1 MNSDALSRLF
11 YFTQDDNGDDMQNL
25 TLRTPTRKNELF
37 KGVDLSHHIDAN
49 DTKTVSI
56 RVDIYLLAIS
66 FPGYLDVSTSIDL
79 LPPWDDLGHVAN
91 QITRAAVKVAHEGRY
106 NMPVVYDCITRGF
119 YAMFFKDDKTLPI
132 KLIPITEKSM
142 ESDEPFINDPRL
154 DAGRKSILME
164 DYSHHLLLLTDLI
177 HSNECDSVLI
187 ENHERIRRE
196 VLAKQKQQLDR
207 VALATKRMRDEEG
220 VDYDTYLKLRK
231 IATEVGLA

>member
-37 KGVDLSHHIDAN
+37 KGVDLTHHIDAN

-56 RVDIYLLAIS
+56 RVDIYCLAIW
-66 FPGYLDVSTSIDL
+66 FPSYLDVSTNIVLS
-79 LPPWDDLGHVAN
+79 PPWDDLEHVAN
-91 QITRAAVKVAHEGRY
+91 QITRATVKTAHEERY
-106 NMPVVYDCITRGF
+106 NKPVVYDCITRGF

-142 ESDEPFINDPRL
+142 ESDEPFINVPQL
-154 DAGRKSILME
+154 DAGRESILME
-164 DYSHHLLLLTDLI
+164 DYSHHVLLLTDLI
-177 HSNECDSVLI
+177 SNNECDSVLI
-187 ENHERIRRE
+187 ENHQQMRRE
-196 VLAKQKQQLDR
+196 VLAKEKQQSDM

-220 VDYDTYLKLRK
+220 MDYDKYLKLRR